1 MSDAPTAA
9 AAPATTSVPKFVR
22 DKHVDYILSLEK
34 RDKDSFES
42 FVTEHLRMSGLYWG
56 ITALDVLKQADRM
69 GKDKIIAFILA
80 CQHEN
85 GTITLLLFCYF
96 ICLFII

>member
-1 MSDAPTAA
+1 MSQAASASAATVPT
-9 AAPATTSVPKFVR
+9 FVR
-22 DKHVDYILSLEK
+22 EKHVEYILSLEK
-34 RDKDSFES
+34 KDKDSFES

-85 GTITLLLFCYF
+85 GTYF
-96 ICLFII
+96 KI